1 MIVCPVSPTRLTHAG
16 TTCSITAPTPRVKYP
31 AQYAIIYPQPQ
42 GYREMK
48 LAMSN
53 SSDWIDIEKK
63 YYAQTV
69 RRQPVV
75 IVRGQGTEVW
85 DADGKQYLDFV
96 AGWAVNQLGH
106 SHPVITQA
114 VADQAATLIQTSNQ
128 FYTVPQL
135 QLAELLIE
143 NSCLDLVFFGNSGA
157 EAVEGAMK
165 LARRYGKL
173 HRDGAYEIITAF
185 NSFHGR
191 TQATVAATGQ
201 PHYQENFAPLLPG
214 FVHVDYNDVEAV
226 INATT
231 ERTAAVM
238 IEPVQGEAG
247 VIIPADDYLQRL
259 RQWCDSQGILLILD
273 EVQTG
278 IGRLGSLF
286 GYQEYDVE
294 PDVMTL
300 AKGLGYGVP
309 IGAFLSKTSAQAL
322 VPGDHGSTFG
332 GNALTT
338 AAGYAGTKYLIE
350 NDIPG
355 HVKEMEPYLLS
366 RLDEIKN
373 RFPFVTE
380 IRGKGLLAAMDFEE
394 AISPQVLANANEAG
408 LLLNGPRPNTIRFMP
423 PLTVTREEVDE
434 AAERLTAALSQI

>member
-1 MIVCPVSPTRLTHAG
+1 MS
-16 TTCSITAPTPRVKYP
+16 
-31 AQYAIIYPQPQ
+31 
-42 GYREMK
+42 
-48 LAMSN
+48 MSN
-53 SSDWIDIEKK
+53 SDWMDLEKQ

-75 IVRGQGTEVW
+75 IVKGEGTEVW

-114 VADQAATLIQTSNQ
+114 IAEQAGTLLQTSNQ

-135 QLAELLIE
+135 RLAETLIQ

-157 EAVEGAMK
+157 EANEGAMK

-191 TQATVAATGQ
+191 TMATVAATGQ
-201 PHYQENFAPLLPG
+201 PHYQENFTPLQPG
-214 FVHVDYNDVEAV
+214 FVHVDFNDVEAV
-226 INATT
+226 IAATS

-238 IEPVQGEAG
+238 VEPVQGEAG
-247 VIIPADDYLQRL
+247 VIIPDDDYLPRL
-259 RQWCDSQGILLILD
+259 RQWCDDQGLLLILD

-278 IGRLGSLF
+278 MGRMGSLF
-286 GYQEYDVE
+286 GYQEYGVE

-309 IGAFLSKTSAQAL
+309 IGAFLSKQAAMAL

-338 AAGYAGTKYLIE
+338 AAAYAGTRYMLE
-350 NDIPG
+350 QEIPAHAKRMEG
-355 HVKEMEPYLLS
+355 HLLDRLNQVKA
-366 RLDEIKN
+366 
-373 RFPFVTE
+373 RFSFVTE
-380 IRGKGLLAAMDFEE
+380 VRGKGLLAAMDFDG
-394 AISPQVLANANEAG
+394 AISGQVLTNANEAG
-408 LLLNGPRPNTIRFMP
+408 LLLNGPRPNTVRFMP
-423 PLTVTREEVDE
+423 PLTVTPAEIDE
-434 AAERLTAALSQI
+434 AAERLSAALSKI